1 MFHLMA
7 RWTRKR
13 AEPGDR
19 WIVLRDHQPVGVIYR
34 TPGGRWAWRCDVT
47 DQEGESFTDDSA
59 LDVVRALTVL
69 ELERLR

>member
-1 MFHLMA
+1 MFQNMT

-34 TPGGRWAWRCDVT
+34 TSGGRWAWRCDVT
-47 DQEGESFTDDSA
+47 DEEGEVHVEDDA
-59 LDVVRALTVL
+59 LDLVRACVVL
-69 ELERLR
+69 ALDRFK